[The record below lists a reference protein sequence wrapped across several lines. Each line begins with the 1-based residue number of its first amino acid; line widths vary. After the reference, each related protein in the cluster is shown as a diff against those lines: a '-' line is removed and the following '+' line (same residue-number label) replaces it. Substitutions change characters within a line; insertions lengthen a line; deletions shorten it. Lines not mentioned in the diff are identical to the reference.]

1 MGPPV
6 ERPHG
11 ARDPRTPEHVG
22 TNGTTKKRG
31 AAGSLVGYSGS
42 VVSALL
48 PVTVGQIVAEKYQV
62 DSVIGQGGMGVVVS
76 AHHIDLDQKVAIKFL
91 LADVVQHADAAERF
105 RREARAAARI
115 HSDHVVRVL
124 DVGVLPDEVPYMVME
139 YLEGKDLGAKMAAG
153 ERFAV
158 EEAVGY
164 ALEAIDAIAQA
175 HKAGIIHRDL
185 KPANLFLAN
194 RPDGSQRIKV
204 LDFGIS
210 KSLRDTSLTSMR
222 LTSTATLIGSPLYMS
237 PEQMQSARDVDG
249 RADIWSLGAILFEML
264 AARPPYQAN
273 TLPQLCQELLTADP
287 PKLRAL
293 RPDVPEGVEHAV
305 ARCLMRNINE
315 RWQDVKDVAAALRP
329 FSPRHHSHR
338 PELSS
343 SQRLST
349 DMGLATEALDV
360 EQQPGTLDPWGN
372 TQARKQRSNR
382 RLLVAVPL
390 TLLALGGVAA
400 FWVMRSGLGTAGS
413 TDAVTPAAPGEL
425 NAGSE
430 ATSLDQPAVAKE
442 SAPENSPDTI
452 VTPVDA
458 SELPE
463 TNEVTGAS
471 ARAPVVARLP
481 VQKPPVIAPAVTPPA
496 ASAPPLNPPTPSDTR
511 TPASDVSDFGGRR

>member
-1 MGPPV
+1 M
-6 ERPHG
+6 
-11 ARDPRTPEHVG
+11 
-22 TNGTTKKRG
+22 
-31 AAGSLVGYSGS
+31 GYSRS

-139 YLEGKDLGAKMAAG
+139 YLEGKDLGAKMSG
-153 ERFAV
+153 GDRFTV

-175 HKAGIIHRDL
+175 HKAGIVHRDL
-185 KPANLFLAN
+185 KPANLFLAK
-194 RPDGSQRIKV
+194 RPDGSHRIKV

-210 KSLRDTSLTSMR
+210 KSIKDSSLSAMR
-222 LTSTATLIGSPLYMS
+222 LTSTTTLIGSPLYMS

-287 PKLRAL
+287 PKLRAF
-293 RPDVPEGVEHAV
+293 RSDVPEGVESIV
-305 ARCLMRNINE
+305 ARCLTRNIDD
-315 RWQDVKDVAAALRP
+315 RWQDVKDVAAALKP
-329 FSPRHHSHR
+329 FSPRHRSQR
-338 PELSS
+338 PEFTSS
-343 SQRLST
+343 AMLPVESHHVS
-349 DMGLATEALDV
+349 DALDV

-372 TQARKQRSNR
+372 TQARKQRTKNR
-382 RLLVAVPL
+382 RLLLAVPL

-400 FWVMRSGLGTAGS
+400 FWALRADFGPARA
-413 TDAVTPAAPGEL
+413 TDSPNPAAPL
-425 NAGSE
+425 NAGPE
-430 ATSLDQPAVAKE
+430 PAAAGLGQPASAKD
-442 SAPENSPDTI
+442 SPAAQSTPGTI
-452 VTPVDA
+452 VTPVDPRDMPPDDA
-458 SELPE
+458 EAERAP
-463 TNEVTGAS
+463 
-471 ARAPVVARLP
+471 ARVVRAPHFIPKPPVVAP
-481 VQKPPVIAPAVTPPA
+481 AVAPPV
-496 ASAPPLNPPTPSDTR
+496 ASAPPIDPGPTQTPPPDK
-511 TPASDVSDFGGRR
+511 DVSDFGGRR